1 MAFTEASGTWAF
13 NNPKKWKTEAAEHNF
28 AIGDTVTLKV
38 LLDFYKNPQVKGV
51 ITNHVKGEGGS
62 EDNPSG
68 PSETPDENGNYTYDY
83 TFTGSEISNIEGGEV
98 TLEGRKWTYDASTH
112 FGNASSPYSGLQI
125 GKNKAVQLTP
135 WKISTELPE
144 NAKITSYSVT
154 INCGTDGHYE
164 FSFGDHVKSSDYT
177 KVDGGTKV
185 TEADLSVAAETF
197 TISLN
202 ALTEKAVYL
211 QEVSFTYVIAE

>member
-1 MAFTEASGTWAF
+1 M
-13 NNPKKWKTEAAEHNF
+13 
-28 AIGDTVTLKV
+28 
-38 LLDFYKNPQVKGV
+38 
-51 ITNHVKGEGGS
+51 
-62 EDNPSG
+62 
-68 PSETPDENGNYTYDY
+68 
-83 TFTGSEISNIEGGEV
+83 
-98 TLEGRKWTYDASTH
+98 
-112 FGNASSPYSGLQI
+112 QI

-154 INCGTDGHYE
+154 VNCGTAGHYE